1 MEEYFFRSRAWSIWC
16 QVIGGFIVVV
26 GLVTGIM
33 TISILWPYTR
43 EPTGTL
49 YSEEEMAQL
58 AQEAE
63 SNPESARLLREHQDL
78 IEQSASA
85 RHCMRVLVLGDS
97 AKAAFWVLLG
107 ATICVSPI
115 VAMRRAKERA
125 QKWKTSHC
133 GMPWR
138 KLDLPFAVIFVG
150 FLNLESLV
158 MLAVSLTLK
167 TLNGEGSRHSM
178 IVFCLFECLAIIS
191 LILLALHV
199 RWRLHT
205 RDWRLRLSE
214 IPAKIG
220 EQVRFEIYRESG
232 KPLDE
237 GLRLELLGWKPTWNT
252 KRDFPRHNRL
262 MRAIPGEVRVEP
274 PGAGAPKSVVG
285 FLRIDGA
292 SLSPDPPPGQ
302 KRPRRMLPF
311 LRLRSGWWRRCLF
324 DVPVPAAYVVSE
336 ALTPAVRLTGNGLV

>member
-1 MEEYFFRSRAWSIWC
+1 MEAYFFRSRAWSIGC
-16 QVIGGFIVVV
+16 HVTGGFIAVGYLVV
-26 GLVTGIM
+26 GIM
-33 TISILWPYTR
+33 IIPTLWSYTR

-49 YSEEEMAQL
+49 YSEEEMAQR

-85 RHCMRVLVLGDS
+85 RRCLRVLVLGHS
-97 AKAAFWVLLG
+97 AKAAFWVLIG
-107 ATICVSPI
+107 AMIYVSPI
-115 VAMRRAKERA
+115 VAIRRAKGRA

-138 KLDLPFAVIFVG
+138 KLDLPFAVIVVG
-150 FLNLESLV
+150 FLNLEALV
-158 MLAVSLTLK
+158 MLAMSLTLN
-167 TLNGEGSRHSM
+167 TLDPEGSRHWM
-178 IVFCLFECLAIIS
+178 IEFCLFECLAIIS

-232 KPLDE
+232 KALDE

-252 KRDFPRHNRL
+252 KGDFPRRNAF
-262 MRAIPGEVRVEP
+262 MRAISGELRVEP

-311 LRLRSGWWRRCLF
+311 LRVRSGWWRRCLF
-324 DVPVPAAYVVSE
+324 DIPVSAAYVISE
-336 ALTPAVRLTGNGLV
+336 ALTPAVRQTGNGLV